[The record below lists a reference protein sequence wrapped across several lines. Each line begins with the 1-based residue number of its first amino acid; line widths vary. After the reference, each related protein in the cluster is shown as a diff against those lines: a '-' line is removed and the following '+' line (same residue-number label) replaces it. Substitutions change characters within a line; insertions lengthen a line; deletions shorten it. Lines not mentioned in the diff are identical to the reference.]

1 MVRPTGFEPMT
12 YSSGGY
18 RSIQLSYGRT
28 KNGVSEGFRTP
39 DHRSHN
45 PVLYQLSYAHL
56 KSNCGNGP
64 PERTRTSDLRIR
76 SPLLYPAELQAEVS
90 SERCIW
96 SGREDLNLRPPAPK
110 AGALPGCATPR
121 HQVAVRADLQRATA
135 KWRRVSIRT
144 GHSRCQ
150 PAANLQEALS

>member
-1 MVRPTGFEPMT
+1 MFKRMPPTGFEPMT

-28 KNGVSEGFRTP
+28 YGVSEGIRTP

-45 PVLYQLSYAHL
+45 PVLYQLSYAHHEMV
-56 KSNCGNGP
+56 NIGP

-90 SERCIW
+90 SEGYMVGARGFEPPTPCAQ
-96 SGREDLNLRPPAPK
+96 GR
-110 AGALPGCATPR
+110 CATRLRYTP
-121 HQVAVRADLQRATA
+121 
-135 KWRRVSIRT
+135 T
-144 GHSRCQ
+144 GSPLAFPKINPPEGGQ
-150 PAANLQEALS
+150 